1 MGQNLSVLPGC
12 RIYYSQIRTCQFSLA
27 ASSTTVR
34 SELVSSPRCRIYY
47 SMNKIVLTVVAF
59 VLLAISVGSGTSE
72 VENPGEVQTFRH
84 DSKLASLELNPL
96 AANTRLVREAARN
109 DKNNNK
115 QRKNKNNN
123 KQRKKKN
130 KKRKVKKAGKK
141 KNKKAKRRGSK
152 KGRGKGKKDKQ
163 TNKSKKKAKKNKKN
177 KRGKKTKKAKKK
189 AKGGKKSE
197 KGKRGK
203 KGNKGRK
210 KLKNRRKGNSK
221 KQSGNDRADYFTPTP
236 FPGDAGCFILKK
248 DIRKFN
254 QIQNW
259 ARQTKKILTLQEKAK
274 KKKESAP
281 TAFNPV
287 LQALKGATNNGSS
300 CPGKPSDKELA
311 ADTFNIL

>member
-1 MGQNLSVLPGC
+1 MG
-12 RIYYSQIRTCQFSLA
+12 RTCQFSLA
-27 ASSTTVR
+27 AASTTVR
-34 SELVSSPRCRIYY
+34 SELVSSPLLPHLLQSDQNLSVLPCCRIYY
-47 SMNKIVLTVVAF
+47 YSMMNKIVLTVAAF

-96 AANTRLVREAARN
+96 AANNRLVREAGRN
-109 DKNNNK
+109 AKNSNK
-115 QRKNKNNN
+115 QRKT
-123 KQRKKKN
+123 KN

-141 KNKKAKRRGSK
+141 KSKGKKVGKKRNKKAKRRGSK

-177 KRGKKTKKAKKK
+177 KRGNKA
-189 AKGGKKSE
+189 
-197 KGKRGK
+197 
-203 KGNKGRK
+203 NKGRK

-221 KQSGNDRADYFTPTP
+221 KQSGNDRADYYTPTP

>member
-96 AANTRLVREAARN
+96 AANNRLVRDAARN

-141 KNKKAKRRGSK
+141 RNKKAKRRGSK
-152 KGRGKGKKDKQ
+152 KAKRKGLKKG
-163 TNKSKKKAKKNKKN
+163 KKAKKNKKS
-177 KRGKKTKKAKKK
+177 
-189 AKGGKKSE
+189 KKS
-197 KGKRGK
+197 
-203 KGNKGRK
+203 
-210 KLKNRRKGNSK
+210 
-221 KQSGNDRADYFTPTP
+221 
-236 FPGDAGCFILKK
+236 
-248 DIRKFN
+248 
-254 QIQNW
+254 
-259 ARQTKKILTLQEKAK
+259 
-274 KKKESAP
+274 
-281 TAFNPV
+281 
-287 LQALKGATNNGSS
+287 
-300 CPGKPSDKELA
+300 
-311 ADTFNIL
+311 

>member
-12 RIYYSQIRTCQFSLA
+12 RIYYSQIRTCQSSLA

-34 SELVSSPRCRIYY
+34 SELVSSPCCRIYY
-47 SMNKIVLTVVAF
+47 SMNKIVLTVAAF

-141 KNKKAKRRGSK
+141 RNKKAKRRGSK
-152 KGRGKGKKDKQ
+152 KAKRKGLKKG
-163 TNKSKKKAKKNKKN
+163 KKAKKNKKS
-177 KRGKKTKKAKKK
+177 
-189 AKGGKKSE
+189 KKS
-197 KGKRGK
+197 K
-203 KGNKGRK
+203 K
-210 KLKNRRKGNSK
+210 
-221 KQSGNDRADYFTPTP
+221 
-236 FPGDAGCFILKK
+236 
-248 DIRKFN
+248 
-254 QIQNW
+254 
-259 ARQTKKILTLQEKAK
+259 
-274 KKKESAP
+274 
-281 TAFNPV
+281 
-287 LQALKGATNNGSS
+287 
-300 CPGKPSDKELA
+300 
-311 ADTFNIL
+311 